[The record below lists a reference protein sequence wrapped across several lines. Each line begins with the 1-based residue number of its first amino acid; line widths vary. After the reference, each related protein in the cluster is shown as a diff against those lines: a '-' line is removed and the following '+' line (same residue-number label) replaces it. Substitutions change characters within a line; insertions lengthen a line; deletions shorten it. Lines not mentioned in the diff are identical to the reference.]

1 MAASRRSGDDD
12 AEKKASSCCLAALGL
27 SSSSL
32 VFLPGR
38 PTASIGYSKYTS
50 PPANVAA
57 TIAGKKITIEYYAPS
72 MHGRKIMGGLVPFG
86 EVWCTGA
93 NWATKITTEAPLQMG
108 TLKLPAGSYSIWTL
122 PNANEWTLIINKQ
135 TGQFHKDYDSSTDF
149 GRTKMNLKT
158 LAAPVETF
166 KIDLRSDGGN
176 KGTLALDWET
186 TEASIPFT
194 VSP

>member
-1 MAASRRSGDDD
+1 MPIQKRN
-12 AEKKASSCCLAALGL
+12 LILLLGGAGIV
-27 SSSSL
+27 L
-32 VFLPGR
+32 VLVGAFAWTSYGQF
-38 PTASIGYSKYTS
+38 GYSKYTS
-50 PPANVAA
+50 PPTNVAA
-57 TIAGKKITIEYYAPS
+57 TIAGKKITIDYYAPS

-93 NWATKITTEAPLQMG
+93 NWATKITSEGNLQMG
-108 TLKLPAGSYSIWTL
+108 ALKMPAGSYSIWTL

-158 LAAPVETF
+158 LASPVETF
-166 KIDLRSDGGN
+166 RIELRSEGGN
-176 KGTLALDWET
+176 KGTLALVWET

-194 VSP
+194 VAN